1 MSRIKE
7 LKEIC
12 FEANME
18 IPRRNLAIYT
28 FGNVSAYDPNEK
40 IFAIKPSGVEY
51 SKLNVD
57 DMVLVD
63 LDGKVVEGSMRPSSD
78 TMTHAVLYKAF
89 PTMGGIVHTHSTY
102 AVAWAQACRSVP
114 IYGTTHADHLAGDIP
129 VTDVMSDSM
138 IKGDYEEQTGYQILT
153 ALKDQ
158 NLSVEE
164 VQMILVASHGP
175 FTWGSSPEKA
185 VYNAA
190 VLEEL
195 CRIALFTEQ
204 IKPCALRMKQSLI
217 DKHYQRKHG
226 KDAYYGQALTL
237 TL

>member
-1 MSRIKE
+1 MNRIKE
-7 LKEIC
+7 LKERC

-18 IPRRNLAIYT
+18 IPKRNLAIYT
-28 FGNVSAYDPNEK
+28 FGNVSAYDPKEK
-40 IFAIKPSGVEY
+40 LFAIKPSGVAY
-51 SKLNVD
+51 SELRVD

-63 LDGKVVEGSMRPSSD
+63 LDGKVIEGSMRPSSD
-78 TMTHAVLYKAF
+78 TMTHAVLYRTF
-89 PTMGGIVHTHSTY
+89 PLLGGIVHTHSTY

-129 VTDVMSDSM
+129 VTDIMSDTM
-138 IKGDYEEQTGYQILT
+138 IKGDYEEQTGYQILA

-175 FTWGSSPEKA
+175 FTWGSTPEKA

-195 CRIALFTEQ
+195 CRMALFTEQ
-204 IKPCALRMKQSLI
+204 IAPGSPRMKQSLI

-226 KDAYYGQALTL
+226 KNSYYGQR
-237 TL
+237 